1 MDWVGLDAPHAP
13 LLWAPLWGA
22 NKYSQKTIILVV
34 LHTWVVREQW
44 LEEKAGGGGVGW
56 QEGSCTLKS
65 QLLQITLWP
74 VMACSPVNNHLLAL
88 STRSHFRFQGSDM
101 EQQLVQFKTPHIHY
115 SEFWIPWNVWFCVAS
130 FDHGFFWK
138 TPTFLGND
146 GYNDWWCGWRRGWF
160 WVYGSRYGMTYGREG
175 GGRLVT
181 GVLCHQTFYLSPR
194 WISLSL
200 SVCLSWQARER
211 ESDAKWSQIYEL
223 RKVSKYLYK
232 LQGQDIHKSVK
243 NHKIEFPKII
253 NLPCSFDK

>member
-101 EQQLVQFKTPHIHY
+101 EQQLVQFKTPRIHY

-160 WVYGSRYGMTYGREG
+160 WVYGSRYGLTDGAASDSG
-175 GGRLVT
+175 
-181 GVLCHQTFYLSPR
+181 
-194 WISLSL
+194 SLPI
-200 SVCLSWQARER
+200 
-211 ESDAKWSQIYEL
+211 K
-223 RKVSKYLYK
+223 LY
-232 LQGQDIHKSVK
+232 IC
-243 NHKIEFPKII
+243 FR
-253 NLPCSFDK
+253 FDKSLKPEHLCDTQRRIFTRALKS